1 MRIKL
6 ADMIRLQDI
15 ADIVGVSRTTVSNV
29 IHGNTKR
36 VSKHT
41 IDKINAVLKEEGY
54 VPNMGSMILTSNVS
68 RIIGFIMSYEETH
81 GYNAMQDPFVGEFI
95 GSLRKAADY
104 AGYYI
109 MLISGTDIDKIAMV
123 ASQWNVDGLVALGFT
138 DADFIAIKRKLNKP
152 IIMIDTYSEGEPP
165 YVNVGIDDFSGGYQ
179 IGEYLLNKGFP
190 KAIYSA
196 ETQQASDYYRWLG
209 FKKAM
214 ESQGGFCS
222 KSRYMLV
229 FPEYRL
235 RMKQYEEW
243 IPRFKEAGAVAFSS
257 DYAAME
263 GMNFFLSHG
272 MRIPEDISVTGF
284 DDNMYT
290 EIIHPRLTTIHQ
302 DVSKKACIALQQ
314 LIKLIKDEPIE
325 DRNIKIEVRLVERD
339 SVGDRNDK

>member
-1 MRIKL
+1 
-6 ADMIRLQDI
+6 MIRLQDI
-15 ADIVGVSRTTVSNV
+15 ADMVGVSRTTVSNV

-36 VSKHT
+36 VSKQT
-41 IDKINAVLKEEGY
+41 IDKINEVLKKEGY

-81 GYNAMQDPFVGEFI
+81 GYNAMQDPFVGEFV

-109 MLISGTDIDKIAMV
+109 MLISGTDIEKIAKV

-138 DADFIAIKRKLNKP
+138 STDFIALRRKLNKP
-152 IIMIDTYSEGEPP
+152 IIMIDTYSENELP

-179 IGEYLLNKGFP
+179 IGEYLLNRGYS
-190 KAIYSA
+190 KALFLA
-196 ETQQASDYYRWLG
+196 ETRQASDYYRWLG

-222 KSRYMLV
+222 KSRYILV
-229 FPEYRL
+229 YPEYQL
-235 RMKQYEEW
+235 RMKQYEDW
-243 IPRFKEAGAVAFSS
+243 ISRFKEAGAVAFSS

-263 GMNFFLSHG
+263 GINFFLSRG
-272 MRIPEDISVTGF
+272 MRIPQDISVTGF

-290 EIIHPRLTTIHQ
+290 ELIHPKLTTIHQ
-302 DVSKKACIALQQ
+302 DVSKKADIALEQ
-314 LIKLIKDEPIE
+314 LIKLIKDEPIQ
-325 DRNIKIEVRLVERD
+325 DRNIKIEVNLVERD
-339 SVGDRNDK
+339 SVGNRTTNNIQTSI